1 MCQFDK
7 KITTFEVIV
16 EKLLAYLFVDIDH
29 NALGLWAALE
39 DVRHLRV
46 LMGVVLCLRVVFIV
60 VDKDFT
66 FSAQKVKMRKMRKR
80 QNMAGE

>member
-1 MCQFDK
+1 
-7 KITTFEVIV
+7 
-16 EKLLAYLFVDIDH
+16 
-29 NALGLWAALE
+29 
-39 DVRHLRV
+39 
-46 LMGVVLCLRVVFIV
+46 MGVVLCLRVVFIV